1 MKIFLT
7 EVLKDN
13 KMLVGPYIQ
22 AEDIEEAI
30 EFALLIGP
38 AGEVLR
44 EAKEHLTNIKEELI
58 RTEMR
63 SYFES
68 GEKDLDGIWQPMS
81 AWAITASNPT

>member
-30 EFALLIGP
+30 EIADMYALTIIGELHELSYTLP
-38 AGEVLR
+38 EQ
-44 EAKEHLTNIKEELI
+44 KETIH
-58 RTEMR
+58 
-63 SYFES
+63 
-68 GEKDLDGIWQPMS
+68 
-81 AWAITASNPT
+81 

>member
-30 EFALLIGP
+30 EIADMYALTVIGELYELNHTTP
-38 AGEVLR
+38 V
-44 EAKEHLTNIKEELI
+44 KEQKVVH
-58 RTEMR
+58 
-63 SYFES
+63 
-68 GEKDLDGIWQPMS
+68 
-81 AWAITASNPT
+81 

>member
-30 EFALLIGP
+30 EIADMYACLLYTSDAADEP
-38 AGEVLR
+38 
-44 EAKEHLTNIKEELI
+44 
-58 RTEMR
+58 
-63 SYFES
+63 
-68 GEKDLDGIWQPMS
+68 
-81 AWAITASNPT
+81 

>member
-30 EFALLIGP
+30 EIADMYALTVIGELYELKHELP
-38 AGEVLR
+38 L
-44 EAKEHLTNIKEELI
+44 KEKVIH
-58 RTEMR
+58 
-63 SYFES
+63 
-68 GEKDLDGIWQPMS
+68 
-81 AWAITASNPT
+81 